1 MGPSRR
7 GEAGRRLGRRLLLLA
22 LVFLGAF
29 QLAAVS
35 LADVPT
41 VEPAETPSGFV
52 WRPESVTSTPSGTV
66 AFRNPGNVVPHG
78 VHWTGGPE
86 KPSCSGVPVDDFGT
100 SWSGACTFAQTGT
113 YTFVCTV
120 HPEEMKGTIAV
131 PSGETTP
138 APGSGPGA
146 PPPSAEEPL
155 VEALR
160 LPKNQHGRA
169 VRGSIAI
176 SPAGVGGRLTIWL
189 EAKRSSLG
197 QQSPGR
203 VRVGKLTR
211 SLASPGQVPFV
222 VSLKAFAQR
231 ALRGRGRLPLTVK
244 TVVALPSGSATTM
257 TRRVELHE

>member
-7 GEAGRRLGRRLLLLA
+7 GEAGRRHGRRLLLLA
-22 LVFLGAF
+22 LVSLGAS
-29 QLAAVS
+29 QVAAVS
-35 LADVPT
+35 LADEPT

-52 WRPESVTSTPSGTV
+52 WKPESVTSTPGGTV

-100 SWSGACTFAQTGT
+100 SWSGVCTFAQAGT

-120 HPEEMKGTIAV
+120 HPEEMRGTITVA
-131 PSGETTP
+131 SGEATP

-146 PPPSAEEPL
+146 SPQQVEGPL
-155 VEALR
+155 VESLR
-160 LPKNQHGRA
+160 LPKNQHGTA

-176 SPAGVGGRLTIWL
+176 SPAAVDGSLTVEL
-189 EAKRSSLG
+189 EAKRVSLG
-197 QQSPGR
+197 QQSAGR

-211 SLASPGQVPFV
+211 SLPSPGQVPFV
-222 VSLKAFAQR
+222 VSLKASARR
-231 ALRGRGRLPLTVK
+231 ALRQRGRLPLTVK
-244 TVVALPSGSATTM
+244 TVVAPSSGSATAM
-257 TRRVELHE
+257 TRRIELHE